1 MFSGYILK
9 LEWFCSAKHKDYW
22 YSPQIYGSGFAI
34 NYVLDT
40 ALIVSGW
47 QINQFQ
53 RSVYRNQRLYAIP
66 TIEQEFVEMR
76 DLLYRNGT
84 VDWNLWYCNLV
95 IRVKY
100 IFTFHQEFCARFW
113 NPPIKCLIPS
123 FFPHS
128 KTSSNFPSHQSG
140 VQEIILVL
148 QKESIMTQNSVMP
161 MLKTVSTTSV
171 YSHHYIEARS
181 LIYNANRKT

>member
-1 MFSGYILK
+1 MGKLTSFRDQFTETILCGDCQ
-9 LEWFCSAKHKDYW
+9 LDSSSWSATKGAYTFMDYT
-22 YSPQIYGSGFAI
+22 I
-34 NYVLDT
+34 
-40 ALIVSGW
+40 
-47 QINQFQ
+47 Q
-53 RSVYRNQRLYAIP
+53 R
-66 TIEQEFVEMR
+66 
-76 DLLYRNGT
+76 
-84 VDWNLWYCNLV
+84 NLWACNLV

-100 IFTFHQEFCARFW
+100 IFTFHQEFCARFR

-128 KTSSNFPSHQSG
+128 KTSRNSPSRQSG

-181 LIYNANRKT
+181 LIYNVNRKT